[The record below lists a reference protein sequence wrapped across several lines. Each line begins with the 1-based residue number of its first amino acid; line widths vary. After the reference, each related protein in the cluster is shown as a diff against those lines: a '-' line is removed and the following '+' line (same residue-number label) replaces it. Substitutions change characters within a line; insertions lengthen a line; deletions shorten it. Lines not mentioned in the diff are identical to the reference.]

1 MMEFTTEQKIITTI
15 LGSVLLTT
23 ILVDVGLFLTWA
35 LRRDAELAGTRPPL
49 FAPRWSLVDVWIAG
63 QLIVIAMIG
72 LFFAALLASI
82 VMGLVK
88 MPSLLAAQSGQ
99 FDTGFLW
106 ITALSLFPQNLLLV
120 LVPAWFITRKY
131 GVSLAKIGFLR
142 LPRAREG
149 GIGLIA
155 GIAVM
160 ALGFGME
167 KLITALAAKM
177 LSPAML
183 QMLTNLTKQLGNE
196 QFLREGIA
204 SPALF
209 LLLLIGGGICA
220 PIGEEFFFRGFLY
233 NAAKRRLGI
242 MGGTLL
248 SAVVFGVIHG
258 GPFQILGIIPMGILL
273 AVMYEHTGSLWV
285 PIIMHA
291 LNNTVGLILLYLH
304 IV

>member
-1 MMEFTTEQKIITTI
+1 MMEFTIEQKIITTI
-15 LGSVLLTT
+15 LGSVLLMT
-23 ILVDVGLFLTWA
+23 ILVDIGLFLAWT
-35 LRRDAELAGTRPPL
+35 LRRDAELAGVRPPL

-63 QLIVIAMIG
+63 QLIVVVMIA
-72 LFFAALLASI
+72 LFLAAFIASI
-82 VMGLVK
+82 GAGFIK
-88 MPSLLAAQSGQ
+88 MSSLLAAQSGR
-99 FDTGFLW
+99 FDTSFLW

-131 GVSLAKIGFLR
+131 GVSLTRIGLMP
-142 LPRAREG
+142 LPRARDWR
-149 GIGLIA
+149 IGLVA

-160 ALGFGME
+160 VLGFGME

-183 QMLTNLTKQLGNE
+183 QVLTNLTKQLGNE
-196 QFLREGIA
+196 QFLREGIS
-204 SPALF
+204 SPVLF
-209 LLLLIGGGICA
+209 LLLLVGGGICA

-242 MGGTLL
+242 LGGTLL

-273 AVMYEHTGSLWV
+273 AVMYERTRSLWV
-285 PIIMHA
+285 PMIMHA
-291 LNNTVGLILLYLH
+291 FNNTVGLILLYLR

>member
-15 LGSVLLTT
+15 LGSVLLIT
-23 ILVDVGLFLTWA
+23 ILVDIGLFLVWA

-63 QLIVIAMIG
+63 QLIVVVMIG
-72 LFFAALLASI
+72 LFFTAFIASVGAGFI
-82 VMGLVK
+82 K
-88 MPSLLAAQSGQ
+88 ISSLLAAQSRRL
-99 FDTGFLW
+99 DTGFLW

-131 GVSLAKIGFLR
+131 GVSLTRIGLKR
-142 LPRAREG
+142 LPRAREW
-149 GIGLIA
+149 GIGLAA
-155 GIAVM
+155 GIVVM
-160 ALGFGME
+160 VLGFGME
-167 KLITALAAKM
+167 KLITVLAAKM
-177 LSPAML
+177 LSPTTL

-196 QFLREGIA
+196 QFLREGIS

-209 LLLLIGGGICA
+209 MLLLLGGGICA

-242 MGGTLL
+242 VGGTLL
-248 SAVVFGVIHG
+248 SAVIFGVIHG

-273 AVMYEHTGSLWV
+273 AVMYERTRSLWV
-285 PIIMHA
+285 PMIMHA
-291 LNNTVGLILLYLH
+291 LNNTTGLILLYFH